1 MKRVAGRPVVLT
13 GVDGDLSLDGG
24 DIFARAVPDLHA
36 TGHGT
41 PAMTKAI
48 FVVEAQGVRTVS
60 GFTRLYIHPDL
71 GIKAVGG
78 LPTGFHDPMATHLS
92 MLYALAGEEMVR
104 SAYREAVR
112 SGYLWHEFGDSNL
125 ILP

>member
-1 MKRVAGRPVVLT
+1 M
-13 GVDGDLSLDGG
+13 
-24 DIFARAVPDLHA
+24 
-36 TGHGT
+36 
-41 PAMTKAI
+41 
-48 FVVEAQGVRTVS
+48 VEAQGVRTVS
-60 GFTRLYIHPDL
+60 SFTRLYIHPEL

-78 LPTGFHDPMATHLS
+78 LPTGFHDTMATHLS